1 MNENIERQIDAAVEA
16 LKILLLPRAKN
27 QQEAEELKRSLDAIG
42 HEVKA
47 VSAIV
52 NDGDI
57 YKAVLHKILSQVR
70 RD

>member
-1 MNENIERQIDAAVEA
+1 MSENIEYQIDAAVET
-16 LKILLLPRAKN
+16 LKILLLPKAKN

-57 YKAVLHKILSQVR
+57 YKAALHKILSQVR

>member
-1 MNENIERQIDAAVEA
+1 MSENIERQIDAAVET

-42 HEVKA
+42 REVKA
-47 VSAIV
+47 VSTIV
-52 NDGDI
+52 NDANV
-57 YKAVLHKILSQVR
+57 YKAAMHKILSQVR